1 MKIIKLL
8 IVSLLTTVQV
18 YSQTVDYVEFDYD
31 AAGNRNSR
39 QVIYLKSSVVD
50 EQQTQN
56 ETGFQP
62 AADSVEFKGMLGSRE
77 VSIFP
82 NPTRDMLTVKVT
94 AGHEQGETSRVVVF
108 TLAGEPVLE
117 QSITGSETRVDLSG
131 RPPGT
136 YILKI
141 SSGTNHVSW
150 KVIKE

>member
-1 MKIIKLL
+1 MKIFVLL
-8 IVSLLTTVQV
+8 IISLLTLVPLFG
-18 YSQTVDYVEFDYD
+18 QTVDYVEFTYD
-31 AAGNRNSR
+31 DAGNRNCR

-62 AADSVEFKGMLGSRE
+62 AADSVEFKGMVGSRE

-82 NPTRDMLTVKVT
+82 NPTRGMLTVKVT
-94 AGHEQGETSRVVVF
+94 TGQEQGETSRVVVF
-108 TLAGEPVLE
+108 TLAGETVLE
-117 QSITGSETRVDLSG
+117 QSLIGSETRVDLSG

-136 YILKI
+136 YILKL